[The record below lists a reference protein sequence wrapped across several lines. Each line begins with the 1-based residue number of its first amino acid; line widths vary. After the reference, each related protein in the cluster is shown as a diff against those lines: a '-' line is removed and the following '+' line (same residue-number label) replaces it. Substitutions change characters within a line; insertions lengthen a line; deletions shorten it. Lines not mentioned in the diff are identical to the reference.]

1 MYKRNVER
9 LNRIKKLREQNLT
22 IDQIAAK
29 TGDPRASVGYYVT
42 KYCGGRIRT
51 RNLSSALSV
60 QPETSKIIRGESDSK
75 RDRVEEYMQELERKE
90 SLSVEDIQHGKRA
103 GDPFLET
110 MIQEMFLKDPE
121 ILYLR
126 LLLLE
131 KLIRLQ
137 PFLRIDLDRM
147 RLIRLYLAEDRNLGR
162 SPGSPRTGR

>member
-90 SLSVEDIQHGKRA
+90 SLSLEKDPVGKA
-103 GDPFLET
+103 ALEMT
-110 MIQEMFLKDPE
+110 IEEMFLRDPE
-121 ILYLR
+121 ILCFR

-162 SPGSPRTGR
+162 SPGSPGTGR